1 MMSKLFDYLVLLA
14 VVTWSMVVAP
24 AAFAQQK
31 PGALKDRAVDID
43 SQTALLKQK
52 DVATAIKA
60 DSTATD
66 MAKSLTVSLRD
77 RAKALADEKKQL
89 STLLKQIVRGI
100 DSLA

>member
-1 MMSKLFDYLVLLA
+1 
-14 VVTWSMVVAP
+14 
-24 AAFAQQK
+24 
-31 PGALKDRAVDID
+31 
-43 SQTALLKQK
+43 
-52 DVATAIKA
+52 
-60 DSTATD
+60 